1 MPLFFVGLGDAHEVR
16 DVALQGLKAEDTVL
30 VNDHLIFEVAVNVSA
45 KDLEDLELPERLDQ
59 RCRDAG
65 ADPAWMILELTETS
79 AMREAKKQ
87 YVDIVFSDA
96 DHGFFC
102 DARKS
107 YQPNAARLSWDITQ
121 SFLNA
126 RL

>member
-1 MPLFFVGLGDAHEVR
+1 
-16 DVALQGLKAEDTVL
+16 L
-30 VNDHLIFEVAVNVSA
+30 VWGE
-45 KDLEDLELPERLDQ
+45 LDQ
-59 RCRDAG
+59 HI
-65 ADPAWMILELTETS
+65 PAEQRNQVTS